1 MQINLLL
8 LLCEVEE
15 DESTKKLRK
24 NTEQEMKSI
33 CVIKAISTRDLK
45 KQNTEG

>member
-15 DESTKKLRK
+15 DESTKKNMKKKKHGTGNEKYLRY
-24 NTEQEMKSI
+24 KSY
-33 CVIKAISTRDLK
+33 KY
-45 KQNTEG
+45 

>member
-15 DESTKKLRK
+15 DESTKKRRKKKHGIGNEKYLRY
-24 NTEQEMKSI
+24 KSY
-33 CVIKAISTRDLK
+33 KYWRFKETK
-45 KQNTEG
+45 H